1 MAQASRVLLMVTQNL
16 KASTTYPWDTN
27 GSDRKTDSQAPQLG
41 RESKIFLDL
50 NGDVSSMDAKQ

>member
-1 MAQASRVLLMVTQNL
+1 MVTQNL